1 MNKFLGLQVKS
12 DKLIPDKSFR
22 LLPYK
27 NIFRRTKTLFRNM
40 EINLRDRKYSISK
53 LVVKYNELHR
63 FIL

>member
-1 MNKFLGLQVKS
+1 MNKFPGLQVKS

-53 LVVKYNELHR
+53 LVIKYNELHR
-63 FIL
+63 VIL